1 MTYEQ
6 PRPWVTDPMR
16 TSSPV
21 SRMPSATKANG
32 SRARRT
38 SSSPKPRPREAR
50 GDAAGLRH
58 HPEGAAAAGTRG
70 PASEDGQ
77 PVTAAAVRAFLDAA
91 DDLLLAGATT
101 SAARSPA
108 ARAAICSS
116 RTPCAAGCARSSA
129 YAAAAAV
136 GG

>member
-1 MTYEQ
+1 
-6 PRPWVTDPMR
+6 MR
-16 TSSPV
+16 QAYVIT
-21 SRMPSATKANG
+21 
-32 SRARRT
+32 
-38 SSSPKPRPREAR
+38 
-50 GDAAGLRH
+50 
-58 HPEGAAAAGTRG
+58 PEGAAAAGTRG
-70 PASEDGQ
+70 PASKDGQ

-91 DDLLLAGATT
+91 DDLLLAGAAPCPASGATT

-129 YAAAAAV
+129 YAAAV